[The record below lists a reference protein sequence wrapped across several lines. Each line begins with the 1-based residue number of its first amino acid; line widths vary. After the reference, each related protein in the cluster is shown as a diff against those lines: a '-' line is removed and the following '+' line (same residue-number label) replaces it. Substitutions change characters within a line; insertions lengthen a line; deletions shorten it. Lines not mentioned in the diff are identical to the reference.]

1 LNSPGARVDMSPA
14 SIERRLQEVSRLSPL
29 TFEPLPRVSMAPEA
43 VEERLRECAEM
54 SRVCWELAGADR
66 ADRSAP

>member
-1 LNSPGARVDMSPA
+1 MAPS

-29 TFEPLPRVSMAPEA
+29 TFEPLPRVSMAPGA

-54 SRVCWELAGADR
+54 SRVCWDLTDPEQPR
-66 ADRSAP
+66 HPAP

>member
-1 LNSPGARVDMSPA
+1 MSPA